1 MTGLCECHKTTLA
14 MYSELILGSS
24 AQGGYHSNP
33 LVRSK
38 LLLNNTH
45 TSNMVIAE
53 VSDDRIMVTPSLAAS
68 KAKANSVIPPVLNN
82 PAKMTAGIA
91 QDAGVFLL
99 QSDKI

>member
-1 MTGLCECHKTTLA
+1 
-14 MYSELILGSS
+14 
-24 AQGGYHSNP
+24 
-33 LVRSK
+33 
-38 LLLNNTH
+38 
-45 TSNMVIAE
+45 MVIAE